1 MVCPHHH
8 RRSTELHVSGRHQSL
23 RGLTHQKL
31 RKYLVQA
38 PGLPLYMMYKRGK
51 RPGEV
56 PAMLSQKC
64 SEQLK
69 TVQCLNVR
77 TQNFHVKTVTSRAN
91 KNKTQHCLSERRRYV
106 TIIEIQK
113 KRYVLFCPS
122 GQFIKLIALWTRFCR
137 TNCILSAICAF
148 SVSLGLCQAG
158 QPQSA
163 GQSSKNS
170 QASSLDWTGEAPNTP
185 DLLTWRLAFIYIC
198 LCLYPVQGM
207 GGETAGSVLF
217 DCELCRWP
225 DKLPAIFF

>member
-1 MVCPHHH
+1 
-8 RRSTELHVSGRHQSL
+8 
-23 RGLTHQKL
+23 
-31 RKYLVQA
+31 
-38 PGLPLYMMYKRGK
+38 
-51 RPGEV
+51 
-56 PAMLSQKC
+56 MLSQRC
-64 SEQLK
+64 CEQLK
-69 TVQCLNVR
+69 TVQVHCLNVR
-77 TQNFHVKTVTSRAN
+77 TQNFHVKTVTSREN
-91 KNKTQHCLSERRRYV
+91 KNKTQHYITERRYV

-113 KRYVLFCPS
+113 KIHFLFFPS

-148 SVSLGLCQAG
+148 SVSLGLSRAG

-170 QASSLDWTGEAPNTP
+170 QASSLDWTGEAPDTP

-217 DCELCRWP
+217 ECELCSWP